1 MQRFKENISPDSH
14 SFVSE
19 LTARQKVADSLHGN
33 AQDKNQSAPCQTKQG
48 HEGERKRRDRLSDG
62 VPHPVL
68 EMRMRMDE
76 IDRKHIGRNGGKQ
89 SGDKY
94 RTAGTRNHEE
104 KADGERKHQRGVSHC
119 IDEERLVRIHKVLYY
134 GNCHH
139 GKEKAHGEDGTT
151 GTAQTWKG
159 CEPADVSTHQK
170 EVDEEHKLLGIYE
183 HLSEGVLKT
192 QHKTYGKQDAIGA
205 AVNPRNHARKEGRN
219 GHEGDIGGDE
229 PIAVGGNGEEES
241 YGLLQGEGLKS
252 GSDHEQ
258 IHDKAV
264 KDGLHPHTEDTFQA
278 EFGGVG
284 KKIACDEDKAV
295 YADEREQ
302 FCSFQNAPKGCI
314 QKTVDRNSKSRAI
327 KTVDVQPIG
336 EEMVHHNTEHTQH
349 AQEFELRKARGGRLR
364 LGGHGK
370 NVEK

>member
-19 LTARQKVADSLHGN
+19 LTARQKVTDSFHGN
-33 AQDKNQSAPCQTKQG
+33 AQDKNQGAPCQTKQG
-48 HEGERKRRDRLSDG
+48 HEGERKRRDRLSDD

-94 RTAGTRNHEE
+94 RTTGTRNYEE
-104 KADGERKHQRGVSHC
+104 KADGERKYQRGVSHS
-119 IDEERLVRIHKVLYY
+119 IDEERLVRIHEVLYN

-139 GKEKAHGEDGTT
+139 GEEKAHGKDGTT
-151 GTAQTWKG
+151 GTTETRKG

-170 EVDEEHKLLGIYE
+170 EVDEEYKLLGIYE

-192 QHKTYGKQDAIGA
+192 QDKTYGKQDAIGA
-205 AVNPRNHARKEGRN
+205 AVNTRNHARKEGCD

-241 YGLLQGEGLKS
+241 YCLLQGEGLKS
-252 GSDHEQ
+252 GCYHEQ
-258 IHDKAV
+258 IHDEAV
-264 KDGLHPHTEDTFQA
+264 KDGLHPHTEDAFQT
-278 EFGGVG
+278 EIGSVG

-295 YADEREQ
+295 YADQREQ
-302 FCSFQNAPKGCI
+302 FCSFQYAPKGSI

-327 KTVDVQPIG
+327 ETIDVQPIS
-336 EEMVHHNTEHTQH
+336 EEMVHHNAKHTQY
-349 AQEFELRKARGGRLR
+349 AQEFELRKALCWMLR
-364 LGGHGK
+364 FGGHGK

>member
-1 MQRFKENISPDSH
+1 
-14 SFVSE
+14 
-19 LTARQKVADSLHGN
+19 
-33 AQDKNQSAPCQTKQG
+33 
-48 HEGERKRRDRLSDG
+48 
-62 VPHPVL
+62 
-68 EMRMRMDE
+68 MDE

-119 IDEERLVRIHKVLYY
+119 IDEKRVVRIHKVLYY
-134 GNCHH
+134 SYGHH

-151 GTAQTWKG
+151 GATETWKG

-170 EVDEEHKLLGIYE
+170 EVDEEYKLLGIYE
-183 HLSEGVLKT
+183 HLSEGILKA
-192 QHKTYGKQDAIGA
+192 QHKTYSEQDAISA
-205 AVNPRNHARKEGRN
+205 AVNPRNHARKEGCD
-219 GHEGDIGGDE
+219 GHEGDVGGDE

-241 YGLLQGEGLKS
+241 YCLLQGEGFKS

-264 KDGLHPHTEDTFQA
+264 KDGLHPHTEDAFQT
-278 EFGGVG
+278 EIGSVG

-295 YADEREQ
+295 YADQREQ
-302 FCSFQNAPKGCI
+302 FYSFQYAPKGSI
-314 QKTVDRNSKSRAI
+314 GNTVDRNGKGRA
-327 KTVDVQPIG
+327 VEAVNVQPIG
-336 EEMVHHNTEHTQH
+336 EEMVHHNAKHTQY
-349 AQEFELRKARGGRLR
+349 AQEFELRKALCWMLR
-364 LGGHGK
+364 FGGHGK

>member
-1 MQRFKENISPDSH
+1 MQRVKENISPDSH

-48 HEGERKRRDRLSDG
+48 QEGERKRRDRLSDG

-89 SGDKY
+89 SGDKH

-104 KADGERKHQRGVSHC
+104 KADGERKHQRGVSHS

-134 GNCHH
+134 SYGHH

-151 GTAQTWKG
+151 GATETWKG

-170 EVDEEHKLLGIYE
+170 EVDEEYELLGVYE
-183 HLSEGVLKT
+183 HLSEGILKA
-192 QHKTYGKQDAIGA
+192 QHKTYGEQDAIGA

-219 GHEGDIGGDE
+219 GH
-229 PIAVGGNGEEES
+229 
-241 YGLLQGEGLKS
+241 
-252 GSDHEQ
+252 
-258 IHDKAV
+258 
-264 KDGLHPHTEDTFQA
+264 
-278 EFGGVG
+278 
-284 KKIACDEDKAV
+284 
-295 YADEREQ
+295 
-302 FCSFQNAPKGCI
+302 
-314 QKTVDRNSKSRAI
+314 
-327 KTVDVQPIG
+327 
-336 EEMVHHNTEHTQH
+336 
-349 AQEFELRKARGGRLR
+349 
-364 LGGHGK
+364 
-370 NVEK
+370 